1 MSIYVVLGILLVL
14 SIVLKSPKFKGFIGE
29 KSVSYQLNKLE
40 KDKYLILHDITIP
53 SIKGKTT
60 QIDHVVVS
68 EFGVFVI
75 ETKNYT
81 GWILGEERSD
91 YWTQVIY
98 KRKERLYNPL
108 RQNYGHIQALK
119 GLLGDMEEVPYIS
132 IICFSS
138 RADLKVKVT
147 SEVIYT
153 KHLVSIINKYKEVAL
168 GKDDVQKIY
177 ESIQK
182 ASLKDGNVKR
192 DHLKAIKSEMAE
204 NRNKIAKDE
213 CPKCGGTLI
222 ERSGKY
228 GRFLG
233 CGNYPKCRFVVKNT

>member
-1 MSIYVVLGILLVL
+1 MSIYVVLGLLLVL
-14 SIVLKSPKFKGFIGE
+14 SFILKSPKFKGFIGE
-29 KSVSYQLNKLE
+29 KSVSYQLNKLDKE
-40 KDKYLILHDITIP
+40 KYLVLHDITIP

-68 EFGVFVI
+68 ENGVFVI

-81 GWILGEERSD
+81 GWILGDEKAD

-119 GLLGDMEEVPYIS
+119 ALLGGMEEVPFIS
-132 IICFSS
+132 IVCFSA
-138 RADLKVKVT
+138 RADLKVNVV

-153 KHLVSIINKYKEVAL
+153 KYLVSTINKYRGIAL
-168 GKDDVQKIY
+168 GKNDVQKIY
-177 ESIQK
+177 DAIQK

-192 DHLKAIKSEMAE
+192 EHVKALKNDMIE
-204 NRNKIAKDE
+204 NTIKIAQNK
-213 CPKCGGTLI
+213 CPKCDGKLM
-222 ERSGKY
+222 ERTGKY
-228 GRFLG
+228 GRFKG
-233 CGNYPKCRFVVKNT
+233 CGNYPKCRFVLKNV